1 MKEEPHCE
9 PLNFTHDIPSLQVSM
24 NKWGTVDPRQGEEYK
39 MILGH
44 LMIFFNFRKGLKERE
59 YEKSGHMPKEYQS

>member
-1 MKEEPHCE
+1 
-9 PLNFTHDIPSLQVSM
+9 M